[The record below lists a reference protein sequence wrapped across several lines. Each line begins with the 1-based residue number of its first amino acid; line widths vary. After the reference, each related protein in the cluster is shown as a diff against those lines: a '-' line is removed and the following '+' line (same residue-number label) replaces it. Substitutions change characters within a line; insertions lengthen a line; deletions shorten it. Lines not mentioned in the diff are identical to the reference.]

1 MRFPRAVAGKLPI
14 TAIAEKWNPPPM
26 LADQVAGVAVL
37 VALVAGTGLRIG
49 EALAIRTDDFDPLC
63 RLLQVRRSV

>member
-26 LADQVAGVAVL
+26 LADQVWTGYAGVVWPRVFGGFSSEKL
-37 VALVAGTGLRIG
+37 SSN
-49 EALAIRTDDFDPLC
+49 PP
-63 RLLQVRRSV
+63 RREVVSET